1 MTEDNKKN
9 STDEEEKKNA
19 LADENN
25 KYHDLQIKFDELNE
39 KYVRLYADFENS
51 KRMAAKDKLLIME
64 AIKRKD
70 IIDFLPIIDAVENSI
85 AAALPNKQNSNMA
98 SFIKGAE
105 LILKNVNSILSNK
118 GVTTIKTKGIQFN
131 PSVHEVVMVDK
142 NSKLP
147 KGTITDQLQK
157 GYMLNEFCLR
167 PAKVVV
173 SGNAKDDKSV
183 KIETEEEDE

>member
-1 MTEDNKKN
+1 VTENNKES
-9 STDEEEKKNA
+9 STDEKNT
-19 LADENN
+19 LSDENN
-25 KYHDLQIKFDELNE
+25 KFHDLQIKFDELNE
-39 KYVRLYADFENS
+39 KYIRLYADFENS
-51 KRMAAKDKLLIME
+51 KRMAAKDKLLMME
-64 AIKRKD
+64 ATERKD

-85 AAALPNKQNSNMA
+85 AAALPNKQNSSNMA
-98 SFIKGAE
+98 SFIKGVE
-105 LILKNVNSILSNK
+105 LILKNIKSILLNK
-118 GVTTIKTKGIQFN
+118 GVTTIKTKGMQFN

-147 KGTITDQLQK
+147 KGTITEQLQK

-173 SGNAKDDKSV
+173 SGNIKDDKSV

>member
-1 MTEDNKKN
+1 MTENNKKN
-9 STDEEEKKNA
+9 SADEIEEKNV
-19 LADENN
+19 LVDENS
-25 KYHDLQIKFDELNE
+25 KYHDLKVKFDALNE
-39 KYVRLYADFENS
+39 KYVRLYADFENN
-51 KRMAAKDKLLIME
+51 KRMAAKDKLLMME

-85 AAALPNKQNSNMA
+85 TAALPNKQNSNMA

-105 LILKNVNSILSNK
+105 LILKNVNSILLSK
-118 GVTTIKTKGIQFN
+118 GVTTIKAKGVQFD

-167 PAKVVV
+167 PTKVVV
-173 SGNAKDDKSV
+173 SGNVKDDKSV
-183 KIETEEEDE
+183 KIKAEEEDE